1 MKIYVVLVLLHVLG
15 VYVNLY
21 HGIETQERTRSSE
34 VYQFKIPGFPS
45 CYIDSSE
52 LLDMDCVRDAPRRM
66 EEWEKTREW
75 EKKWAEF
82 WIQILYFLKC
92 YTFTVLAALFL
103 WYKYFSEAPPSC
115 PVSSPGY
122 QHLNPPSCPV
132 SSPGYQDLNPPSCPV
147 SSPGYHHLNVTL
159 APNKPV
165 FDPIVPRTE
174 IYIYKPTAPLSNLT
188 YEMPVFEPVDPE
200 TFVVSAPLNNTYI
213 VFNSLN
219 SSSSSSYPFNST
231 LLNDDV
237 FVPSTQSSNQL
248 YDSGYKSGEDAKNVK
263 RKLSYT

>member
-1 MKIYVVLVLLHVLG
+1 MKIYVVVLLHVLG

-21 HGIETQERTRSSE
+21 HGIETQERSPE

-82 WIQILYFLKC
+82 WRQILYFLKC

-122 QHLNPPSCPV
+122 QDLNPPSCPV
-132 SSPGYQDLNPPSCPV
+132 SSPGYQ
-147 SSPGYHHLNVTL
+147 HLNVTL

>member
-1 MKIYVVLVLLHVLG
+1 MKIYVVVLLHVLG

-132 SSPGYQDLNPPSCPV
+132 SSPGYQHLNPPSCPV
-147 SSPGYHHLNVTL
+147 SSPGYQDLNVTL

-174 IYIYKPTAPLSNLT
+174 TYIYKPTAPLCNLT

-200 TFVVSAPLNNTYI
+200 TFVVSAPLSNTYI
-213 VFNSLN
+213 VFNSFN
-219 SSSSSSYPFNST
+219 SSSSSSYPFNPT
-231 LLNDDV
+231 PLNDDV
-237 FVPSTQSSNQL
+237 FVASSQFSNQL